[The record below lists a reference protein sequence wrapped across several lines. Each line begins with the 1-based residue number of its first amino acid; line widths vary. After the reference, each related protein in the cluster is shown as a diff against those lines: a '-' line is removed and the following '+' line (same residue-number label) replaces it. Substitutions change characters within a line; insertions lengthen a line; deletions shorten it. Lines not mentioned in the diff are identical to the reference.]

1 MGSSFEIEARE
12 ALADRLTGARRD
24 IHGVIRAIDCCP
36 HPATVPALPLLL
48 AACDCLDEAIV
59 RVSVERADVERADPP
74 ADPPGGSS
82 TALDEPVDD
91 RQ

>member
-12 ALADRLTGARRD
+12 ALVDRLTGARRD
-24 IHGVIRAIDCCP
+24 ITAVIRAIDCCP
-36 HPATVPALPLLL
+36 HPATVPSLPLLW

-59 RVSVERADVERADPP
+59 RVGVDRPDRPDPS
-74 ADPPGGSS
+74 A
-82 TALDEPVDD
+82 ALDEPVDD

>member
-12 ALADRLTGARRD
+12 ALADKLTGARRE
-24 IHGVIRAIDCCP
+24 IRGAIRAIDCCP
-36 HPATVPALPLLL
+36 LPATVPALPLLL

-59 RVSVERADVERADPP
+59 RVGAERPGDPS
-74 ADPPGGSS
+74 A
-82 TALDEPVDD
+82 AVDEPVDD

>member
-12 ALADRLTGARRD
+12 ALADRLTGARHD
-24 IHGVIRAIDCCP
+24 IRGVIRAIDCCP

-59 RVSVERADVERADPP
+59 RV
-74 ADPPGGSS
+74 GGGDSA
-82 TALDEPVDD
+82 ALDEPVDD